1 MALLFLE
8 KIISQRLYFI
18 LFFYMVVTIIRI
30 VLVKNDTKQERI
42 SLHFSTILEFGDPGA

>member
-8 KIISQRLYFI
+8 KIISQRLFFF
-18 LFFYMVVTIIRI
+18 FFYMVVTIIRI
-30 VLVKNDTKQERI
+30 VLVKNDTKPERI